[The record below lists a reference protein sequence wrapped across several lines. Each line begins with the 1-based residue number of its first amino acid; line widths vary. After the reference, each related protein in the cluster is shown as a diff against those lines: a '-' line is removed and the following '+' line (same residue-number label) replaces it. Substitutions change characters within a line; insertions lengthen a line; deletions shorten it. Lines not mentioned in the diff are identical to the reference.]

1 MVIKLDEEKKKF
13 EQLLDEKL
21 ELDEK
26 MKLTNKSF
34 EETKAKNEQTTEVIR
49 GLKDN
54 IDAQTKVTEDLSQR
68 VEEAK
73 KTNKIEEEKFR
84 KLAQMN
90 AALKAKLEFIQT
102 KYDFTTNV
110 NHLNSDDFK
119 TLMTTNELVSL
130 KTIDI
135 N

>member
-1 MVIKLDEEKKKF
+1 
-13 EQLLDEKL
+13 
-21 ELDEK
+21 
-26 MKLTNKSF
+26 MKLTTKVF
-34 EETKAKNEQTTEVIR
+34 EETNAKNGQTTEVIK
-49 GLKDN
+49 GLKEN
-54 IDAQTKVTEDLSQR
+54 IDAQSKITEDLILK
-68 VEEAK
+68 VEDGK

-119 TLMTTNELVSL
+119 TLMTTNELVSNP
-130 KTIDI
+130 TF
-135 N
+135 